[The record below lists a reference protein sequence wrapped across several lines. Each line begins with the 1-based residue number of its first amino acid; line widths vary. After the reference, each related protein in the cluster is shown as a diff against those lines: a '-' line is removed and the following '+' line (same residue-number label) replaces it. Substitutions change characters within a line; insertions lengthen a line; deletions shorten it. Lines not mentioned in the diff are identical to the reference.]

1 MKYDFKKLAEGE
13 EKAALDALK
22 QFVSINS
29 IYDEKT
35 ATKENP
41 FGLGVRKGLDF
52 VADLGQKL
60 GFKVDRC
67 DHYATELSFG
77 EGRLVDIYAH
87 ADVVPVSSNWETDPF
102 YPTIKDN
109 ILYCRGSADDKG
121 PGIAALYAAKIMKDL
136 GEIKGYKLRIIF
148 GGNEER
154 GSLCLEHYF
163 KEMHKDYPFLGFSPD
178 ADYPL
183 IYAEKGIYTYE
194 ADYVL
199 DDERIKPFSFGDA
212 TNIVLAEVS
221 IPFEDNFKSQ
231 TFLKAY
237 LSEHKDVRGEI
248 KDGLLHFKGKA
259 SHGSVPWNGV
269 NAGLHLLNFLGTY
282 YDHPLLNKIFT
293 DYQKGDGMPFKGD
306 YSSSTF
312 PQSSYCIGVLS
323 YDGQKLVLKVNMRL
337 PENVTPEAAVRNA
350 LLETRAF
357 SIKLLGGS
365 EGFMFPLD
373 SDLIRSLMEAYQSET
388 GDYVSKPL
396 AIGGGTYARDSKNS
410 VAFGMQFPGI
420 DSKMH
425 EDGEFMR
432 IEDFNKAIAIYA
444 HALFNLGELAKKAR

>member
-87 ADVVPVSSNWETDPF
+87 ADVVPVSPNWETDPF

-148 GGNEER
+148 GETKR
-154 GSLCLEHYF
+154 
-163 KEMHKDYPFLGFSPD
+163 
-178 ADYPL
+178 
-183 IYAEKGIYTYE
+183 E
-194 ADYVL
+194 AHCAL
-199 DDERIKPFSFGDA
+199 SIISKRCIK
-212 TNIVLAEVS
+212 TI
-221 IPFEDNFKSQ
+221 
-231 TFLKAY
+231 
-237 LSEHKDVRGEI
+237 LSSAFR
-248 KDGLLHFKGKA
+248 
-259 SHGSVPWNGV
+259 P
-269 NAGLHLLNFLGTY
+269 
-282 YDHPLLNKIFT
+282 
-293 DYQKGDGMPFKGD
+293 MP
-306 YSSSTF
+306 T
-312 PQSSYCIGVLS
+312 IL
-323 YDGQKLVLKVNMRL
+323 
-337 PENVTPEAAVRNA
+337 
-350 LLETRAF
+350 
-357 SIKLLGGS
+357 
-365 EGFMFPLD
+365 
-373 SDLIRSLMEAYQSET
+373 
-388 GDYVSKPL
+388 
-396 AIGGGTYARDSKNS
+396 
-410 VAFGMQFPGI
+410 
-420 DSKMH
+420 
-425 EDGEFMR
+425 
-432 IEDFNKAIAIYA
+432 
-444 HALFNLGELAKKAR
+444 